1 MRRKVAAR
9 ERATT
14 AKDPKLRVWPLALGA
29 VGFVCGGFG
38 PIVLSPDADQ
48 RALFGLLIT
57 GPGGAALGLVSGL
70 IARRLPL
77 QPGARWELLGACCLV
92 LALLVVFSAL
102 PEPKPCGEI
111 IDAEVRG
118 CTPPGPDAGAV
129 LELHILRRRGIFEN
143 QKPWNRGKLLARPW
157 QPDDETK
164 PYFAR
169 LAGAR
174 RRLHRAETPRLLP
187 DSRGRSRHRGAD
199 ALPGASSCSCSG
211 PSRKNTCASP
221 GSLHAGEARENS
233 LLQPWDA
240 RD

>member
-70 IARRLPL
+70 VARRLPL
-77 QPGARWELLGACCLV
+77 QPGARWELLGASCLV
-92 LALLVVFSAL
+92 LALSVLYAAM
-102 PEPKPCGEI
+102 PEPKLCGEI
-111 IDAEVRG
+111 IDAEVRA
-118 CTPPGPDAGAV
+118 CTPPAGESQVEKLVENDPGVV
-129 LELHILRRRGIFEN
+129 LELHILRKRGIYEN

-157 QPDDETK
+157 QPGDETK

-169 LAGAR
+169 FAGGSCDDYTTQSR
-174 RRLHRAETPRLLP
+174 RIFYPIPEPGRPRA
-187 DSRGRSRHRGAD
+187 DD
-199 ALPGASSCSCSG
+199 ALPGALQLQVLRPVPEEYLRFAG
-211 PSRKNTCASP
+211 P
-221 GSLHAGEARENS
+221 
-233 LLQPWDA
+233 
-240 RD
+240 